1 MFKMWKD
8 CSCKINFICIY
19 PGVGI
24 RSQPKSSIINPL
36 PGKKK
41 KKKVSICIQGFSC
54 LPGFFL
60 LFPSTC
66 WFLTAV
72 LILSVAGLF
81 ADSVSTKV
89 YPPSFPPPLLSSL
102 SYFVLLFLLYEVQ
115 HPGKYFYQ
123 HIGNLLLQQVLHP
136 GIL

>member
-1 MFKMWKD
+1 M
-8 CSCKINFICIY
+8 
-19 PGVGI
+19 
-24 RSQPKSSIINPL
+24 
-36 PGKKK
+36 
-41 KKKVSICIQGFSC
+41 
-54 LPGFFL
+54 
-60 LFPSTC
+60 FPSTC

-81 ADSVSTKV
+81 ADSVSTIV